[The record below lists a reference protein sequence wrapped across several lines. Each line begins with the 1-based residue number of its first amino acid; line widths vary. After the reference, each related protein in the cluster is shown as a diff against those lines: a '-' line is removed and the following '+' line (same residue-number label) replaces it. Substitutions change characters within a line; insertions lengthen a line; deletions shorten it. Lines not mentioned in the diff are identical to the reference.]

1 MGQGGLIEE
10 ELTRSVIGAFF
21 EVYNELGF
29 GFAEHVHVRALSRE
43 LLSRG
48 HRVARELDVPVDYK
62 GEFLCTQRIDVVVDN
77 TLIVETKSTEALPP
91 TPMRQLQ
98 NYLRCTDIEIGLL
111 LHFGP
116 EPKFYRRFL
125 PNSQKKSKNKNQI
138 TALKNDMERMKRI
151 QTG

>member
-91 TPMRQLQ
+91 TSMRQLQ
-98 NYLRCTDIEIGLL
+98 NYLRCTDIDRSAPALWARAKVLSAIPAE
-111 LHFGP
+111 FS
-116 EPKFYRRFL
+116 EK
-125 PNSQKKSKNKNQI
+125 QKNKTRQ
-138 TALKNDMERMKRI
+138 LRY
-151 QTG
+151 